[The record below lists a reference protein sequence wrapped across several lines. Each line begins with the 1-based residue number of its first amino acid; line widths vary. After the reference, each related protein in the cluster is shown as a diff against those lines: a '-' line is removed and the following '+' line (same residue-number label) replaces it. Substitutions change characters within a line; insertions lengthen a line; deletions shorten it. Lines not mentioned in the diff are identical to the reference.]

1 MSAAVA
7 EVASERSD
15 AANREDA
22 KAAGLR
28 WVTDEGPG
36 IRRRRQGRSFAY
48 LRPDGSRLPAGPD
61 LDRIRRLAVPPAW
74 TEVWI
79 CSDPRGHL
87 QATGRDARGRKQ
99 YRYHQRWR
107 EVRDANKFDRMVAF
121 GRALP
126 RIRRRCSRDLARP
139 GLPRERVLAAIVRL
153 LDESLIRV
161 GNREY
166 ARDNRS
172 FGLTTLRSR
181 HVRVRG
187 AEIRF
192 NFRGKGGVEHSLGVT
207 DRRVARVVRR
217 LQDLPGQEVFRY
229 ADDQGQTRSVD
240 SNDVN
245 EYLREISGSDF
256 TAKDFRTW
264 TATVLAAEALKE
276 MRHFDGDVEAKKNVV
291 AAIESVAARLGNT
304 PAVCRRCYVHP
315 AITDSYLDGS
325 LRASIEQRADA
336 EIARIDRLGAAEAAV
351 LVLLRHR
358 LGRRSRRRG
367 ERGAA

>member
-1 MSAAVA
+1 VSAVSA
-7 EVASERSD
+7 EQAD

-22 KAAGLR
+22 ESAGLR
-28 WVTDEGPG
+28 WVSDERPG
-36 IRRRRQGRSFAY
+36 IRRRRRGKGFLYARA
-48 LRPDGSRLPAGPD
+48 DGSPVPEGPE
-61 LDRIRRLAVPPAW
+61 LARIRRLAVPPAW
-74 TEVWI
+74 SDVWI
-79 CSDPRGHL
+79 CPDPRGHL

-99 YRYHQRWR
+99 YRYHDRWR
-107 EVRDANKFDRMVAF
+107 EARDANKFDRIVAF

-126 RIRRRCSRDLARP
+126 RIRRRCSRDLGRA

-166 ARDNRS
+166 ARDNKS

-181 HVRVRG
+181 HVKVRG

-192 NFRGKGGVEHSLGVT
+192 SFRGKSGVEHSLGVS
-207 DRRVARVVRR
+207 DKRVARVVRR
-217 LQDLPGQEVFRY
+217 LQDLPGQDVFQYLDEEGRRR
-229 ADDQGQTRSVD
+229 GID
-240 SNDVN
+240 SSDVN
-245 EYLREISGSDF
+245 DYLREISGSDF

-264 TATVLAAEALKE
+264 TATVLAAEALRE
-276 MRHFDGDVEAKKNVV
+276 MQHFDGDVEAKKNVV

-315 AITDSYLDGS
+315 AITDSYLDGTLLS
-325 LRASIEQRADA
+325 TIQQRADE

-358 LGRRSRRRG
+358 LGRRRRR
-367 ERGAA
+367 RDVPAA

>member
-1 MSAAVA
+1 MTAVAAAVT
-7 EVASERSD
+7 SED

-22 KAAGLR
+22 ESAGLR
-28 WVTDEGPG
+28 WVSDNRPG
-36 IRRRRQGRSFAY
+36 IRRRKRGGGFVY
-48 LRPDGSRLPAGPD
+48 VRPDGSQVPDGPD
-61 LDRIRRLAVPPAW
+61 RARIKRLAVPPAW
-74 TEVWI
+74 TDVWI

-87 QATGRDARGRKQ
+87 QATGRDGRGRKQ

-107 EVRDANKFDRMVAF
+107 EGRDGNKFDRMVAF

-126 RIRRRCSRDLARP
+126 RIRRCCSRDLARP

-166 ARDNRS
+166 ARDNSS

-192 NFRGKGGVEHSLGVT
+192 NFRGKGGVEHALGVN

-217 LQDLPGQEVFRY
+217 LQDLPGQGVFKY
-229 ADDQGQTRSVD
+229 VDDEGEPHSID
-240 SNDVN
+240 SSDVN
-245 EYLREISGSDF
+245 DYLQQISGSDF

-264 TATVLAAEALKE
+264 TATVLAAEALKG
-276 MRHFDGDVEAKKNVV
+276 MQQFDGDAEAKKNVV
-291 AAIESVAARLGNT
+291 AAIESVAQRLGNT

-315 AITDSYLDGS
+315 AVTDSYLDGS
-325 LRASIEQRADA
+325 LLSTIEQRADE

-358 LGRRSRRRG
+358 LGRRRRRRG
-367 ERGAA
+367 QQAAA